1 VKPLNA
7 KVHRAGMM
15 RQIIALALKEL
26 NVLWHDREA
35 LALLF
40 LMPVFFILLMSL
52 ALEGVFETG
61 TSARP
66 LKVLVVNE
74 DRGQEAQKTIDA
86 LGKVEG
92 IELVH
97 AWEGEP
103 LTLEQA
109 RDRIAR
115 QAFGLALH
123 FRQHMSAQIKSGRAR
138 TGHSDP
144 GLVLIVDPTL
154 NYHLLSSLKATI
166 QGVVERQALLYRL
179 TQLTAHRAAALEE
192 NSGLETTVVK
202 DTTQSQIT
210 DLVSHLSAEILHQPA
225 AVISIIPLQAG
236 QRAQRPTSTEQNVPG
251 YTIFGVFF
259 IVLTLA
265 SSFIQEKNDRTFQRI
280 LTAPLTK
287 TALLVGKL
295 LPYYLV
301 NLIQIVLM
309 FAVGVIIFDLYLG
322 SIAGLLLVSLALS
335 AAANGLGLLV
345 AALGRTEAQVNGLA
359 VLLAI
364 ILSAL
369 GGMMVP
375 VFVMPGFMQTL
386 AQFTPHAWALAGYHD
401 VMIRGLGVRDVLGEA
416 GVLLLFAGLFFLVAW
431 WRFRFD

>member
-1 VKPLNA
+1 
-7 KVHRAGMM
+7 MI

-66 LKVLVVNE
+66 LKILVVNE
-74 DRGQEAQKTIDA
+74 DRGRTAQETIDA

-92 IELVH
+92 IELVRT
-97 AWEGEP
+97 WEGGP

-115 QAFGLALH
+115 QEFGLALH
-123 FRQHMSAQIKSGRAR
+123 FRRHMSEQIKAGRAR

-154 NYHLLSSLKATI
+154 NYHLLSSLKGTI

-179 TQLTAHRAAALEE
+179 PQLIANRAAALEE
-192 NSGLETTVVK
+192 NSGLDTTVVM
-202 DTTQSQIT
+202 DTTPSQIT
-210 DLVSHLSAEILHQPA
+210 DLVSHLSVEILDQPG

-265 SSFIQEKNDRTFQRI
+265 SSFIKEKNDGTFQRI
-280 LTAPLTK
+280 LTAPLSK

-375 VFVMPGFMQTL
+375 VFVMPGCMQTL

-416 GVLLLFAGLFFLVAW
+416 GVLLIFAGLFFLVAW

>member
-1 VKPLNA
+1 MKPLIA
-7 KVHRAGMM
+7 MEHRIGMIQ
-15 RQIIALALKEL
+15 QIIAVTLKEF

-40 LMPVFFILLMSL
+40 IMPVFFILLMSV

-61 TSARP
+61 TSAKP
-66 LKVLVVNE
+66 LNIIVINDDSGV
-74 DRGQEAQKTIDA
+74 EAQKVIDS

-92 IELVH
+92 IVLVH
-97 AWEGEP
+97 EWEGEP
-103 LTLEQA
+103 LTLQKATDGIE
-109 RDRIAR
+109 RR
-115 QAFGLALH
+115 AFGLVLH
-123 FRQHMSAQIKSGRAR
+123 FRHHMSEYIK
-138 TGHSDP
+138 TGHAGTDPLEP
-144 GLVLIVDPTL
+144 GLALIVDPTL
-154 NYHLLSSLKATI
+154 NYHLLSSLKGTI
-166 QGVVERQALLYRL
+166 QAAVERQALVYSLPL
-179 TQLTAHRAAALEE
+179 LIGNSAAAKGKGNPLEMVT
-192 NSGLETTVVK
+192 SQ
-202 DTTQSQIT
+202 DAFQSRNNEV
-210 DLVSHLSAEILHQPA
+210 LANFSAEVLDRPP
-225 AVISIIPLQAG
+225 ISIPIITLREG
-236 QRAQRPTSTEQNVPG
+236 NNNNHPTATEQNVPG

-265 SSFIQEKNDRTFQRI
+265 SSFIQEKNDGTFQRI
-280 LTAPLTK
+280 LTAPLSK

-301 NLIQIVLM
+301 NLIQIALM
-309 FAVGVIIFDLYLG
+309 FTIGVLFFSLELG
-322 SIAGLLLVSLALS
+322 NITALLMVSLALA

-345 AALGRTEAQVNGLA
+345 AAIGKTEAQINGLA

-375 VFVMPGFMQTL
+375 TFVMPAFMQTL

-401 VMIRGLGVRDVLGEA
+401 VIIRGLGIREVLGETA
-416 GVLLLFAGLFFLVAW
+416 VLFGFAGLFFLVAL

>member
-1 VKPLNA
+1 
-7 KVHRAGMM
+7 MM

-66 LKVLVVNE
+66 LKILVVNE

-92 IELVH
+92 IVLVQT
-97 AWEGEP
+97 WEGEP

-123 FRQHMSAQIKSGRAR
+123 FRQHMSAQIKSGRTR

-144 GLVLIVDPTL
+144 GLALIVDPTL

-166 QGVVERQALLYRL
+166 QGVVERQALLHRL
-179 TQLTAHRAAALEE
+179 TQLMAHRAAALEE
-192 NSGLETTVVK
+192 NSGLETTVVM
-202 DTTQSQIT
+202 DTTQSQIL
-210 DLVSHLSAEILHQPA
+210 DLVSHLSAEILDQPA

-265 SSFIQEKNDRTFQRI
+265 SSFIQEKNDGTFQRI
-280 LTAPLTK
+280 LTAPLSK

-309 FAVGVIIFDLYLG
+309 FAVGVFIFDLYLG